1 MPLKSQTR
9 VVSRTV
15 ADRAV
20 ARLAAGQWGI
30 VTYAEL
36 LGCGLA
42 PKAIEV
48 RLRAWPPPPRLPRG
62 VYAVGHRNIAREG
75 RFLAAVKAC
84 GPDAVLS
91 HYAAAALHELLRATR
106 QPSSP

>member
-15 ADRAV
+15 AGRAV
-20 ARLAAGQWGI
+20 ARPAAGQWGI
-30 VTYAEL
+30 V
-36 LGCGLA
+36 
-42 PKAIEV
+42 IH
-48 RLRAWPPPPRLPRG
+48 
-62 VYAVGHRNIAREG
+62 AVGHRNIAREG
-75 RFLAAVKAC
+75 RLLAAVKAC
-84 GPDAVLS
+84 GPDAVLR